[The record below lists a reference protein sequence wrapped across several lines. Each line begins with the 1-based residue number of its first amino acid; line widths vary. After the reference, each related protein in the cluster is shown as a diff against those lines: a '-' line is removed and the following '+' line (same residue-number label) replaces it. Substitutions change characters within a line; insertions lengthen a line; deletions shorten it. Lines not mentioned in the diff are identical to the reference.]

1 MAMNSLIVWT
11 RSMESNYT
19 LNIYPSAQLDLDKI
33 FAYIYKDLSNPKAAI
48 DLIYAFREAFDNL
61 RYFPESNP
69 LVNNEYVKDKSLR
82 KLLIK
87 NYIASIVLEAT
98 KFKSLGFFM
107 EWAIIKYS
115 SSYCYTFFKH
125 SIKVSKTVFLKTF

>member
-69 LVNNEYVKDKSLR
+69 LVYNEYVKDKSLR

-87 NYIASIVLEAT
+87 NYIAFYRISGYEIQIVRVLYGM
-98 KFKSLGFFM
+98 SNYQIL
-107 EWAIIKYS
+107 
-115 SSYCYTFFKH
+115 
-125 SIKVSKTVFLKTF
+125 L

>member
-1 MAMNSLIVWT
+1 MAMNSSIAWT

-33 FAYIYKDLSNPKAAI
+33 FAYIYNDLSNPKAAI
-48 DLIYAFREAFDNL
+48 DLIDAFRKSFNNL

-82 KLLIK
+82 KLLVK
-87 NYIASIVLEAT
+87 NYIAFYRIRGYEIQIVRVLYGM
-98 KFKSLGFFM
+98 SNYQML
-107 EWAIIKYS
+107 
-115 SSYCYTFFKH
+115 
-125 SIKVSKTVFLKTF
+125 L